1 MKRPKPRAVASLLL
15 ALLALFG
22 AAPAAV
28 HAQVFEARGGS
39 STLLDTHGGSLI
51 LYGENYTARVGLGF
65 ADGRPRP
72 GFQLNLAWREMQW
85 DLGDQAIPF
94 VLATD
99 LANTAYSFFGR
110 GVGITRKNADGSTFF
125 VFGGATAEFFSTP
138 FVASAT
144 ADTPAGALF
153 WNTPLSP
160 SVRFSSYNVFS
171 GTQTSIQALDWRPKE
186 HLKLAFSGGMGSN
199 QPYWGTSLDYDWSW
213 ISVDAGYSRAG
224 RNFRRIRVQA
234 PQVTESDRELIRVEL
249 RPRHWLGFSALR
261 QNYLI
266 ADAQPGTSPRVAV
279 TGLGAWATLLETQVH
294 GSWYRSHGASG
305 SADSL
310 MVGGRRSI
318 TSRLQA
324 GADYLRSRPERGAAI
339 GVGVVSLREVLTRR
353 LSLTQIISIAA
364 RQRSVA
370 FGGHFVSN
378 RVTIGVDYQTVYT
391 PLLVPGRTQFRQ
403 VLGLTLRFQLPHN
416 LQASLDTHVSPLG
429 QTRYSAHMTSFF
441 YRGFGAAP
449 GSLPSGAF
457 AENIVRGRV
466 VDVEGQP
473 VRGAALLI
481 DSELVFTNSNG
492 EFFLRRKKAKEYVLQ
507 VLLDQFALPG
517 RYEIVAAPALVRALP
532 EDQAEFVQIILRRRP
547 AGPPS
552 PAPDDEETA
561 EVNAM

>member
-492 EFFLRRKKAKEYVLQ
+492 EFFLRRKKAKE
-507 VLLDQFALPG
+507 
-517 RYEIVAAPALVRALP
+517 
-532 EDQAEFVQIILRRRP
+532 
-547 AGPPS
+547 
-552 PAPDDEETA
+552 
-561 EVNAM
+561 